1 MSFIRPEVAARL
13 VRWREALFAV
23 VVVAFGCWLMA
34 LGGYLLVP
42 LGAVLGATG
51 LAWLVVALRRRRFA
65 RAIEAPGVVEVDEG
79 QIGYLGPTF
88 GGYIALRELAEIRM
102 IDVQGRGHWRLRQAD
117 GQILLI
123 PVSAAGA
130 DLLYDAFAAL
140 PGIDMGVLSRA
151 VDARAGTQVL
161 WRRPAHAALT

>member
-1 MSFIRPEVAARL
+1 MTERHYLIGIRVL
-13 VRWREALFAV
+13 
-23 VVVAFGCWLMA
+23 
-34 LGGYLLVP
+34 
-42 LGAVLGATG
+42 AVLLTTV
-51 LAWLVVALRRRRFA
+51 LLLNL
-65 RAIEAPGVVEVDEG
+65 PGV
-79 QIGYLGPTF
+79 P
-88 GGYIALRELAEIRM
+88 LRELAEIRM

>member
-1 MSFIRPEVAARL
+1 
-13 VRWREALFAV
+13 
-23 VVVAFGCWLMA
+23 
-34 LGGYLLVP
+34 

>member
-1 MSFIRPEVAARL
+1 M
-13 VRWREALFAV
+13 
-23 VVVAFGCWLMA
+23 
-34 LGGYLLVP
+34 P

-102 IDVQGRGHWRLRQAD
+102 IDVQG
-117 GQILLI
+117 
-123 PVSAAGA
+123 
-130 DLLYDAFAAL
+130 
-140 PGIDMGVLSRA
+140 
-151 VDARAGTQVL
+151 AGTGVCG
-161 WRRPAHAALT
+161 RLTGKSC